1 MATSYEWC
9 VESVVRESGDIEDN
23 NFVSSFAEA
32 ASIVQSETDEDDGCD
47 YRIVLVRTEG
57 SEDDGVTDRLW
68 AYVEDGS
75 LPEFFANAYGN
86 ATSVKVPQRF
96 HKETK

>member
-9 VESVVRESGDIEDN
+9 VEIVVRESDDIEDN
-23 NFVSSFAEA
+23 NFVPSFAKA
-32 ASIVQSETDEDDGCD
+32 ASFVQSVTDEDDGYD

-57 SEDDGVTDRLW
+57 NEDEGVTDRLW
-68 AYVEDGS
+68 AYVENGS
-75 LPEFFANAYGN
+75 LPEFFANAHGN
-86 ATSVKVPQRF
+86 ATGVKVPQRF